1 MMKTAYRTLCAL
13 AAGLVCAGALAGASF
28 SAAGH
33 PIYAG
38 SIDGGGLTARTP
50 SSGCTGKASFD
61 VLRGNSAGVTTIELV
76 RVRKD
81 LCRAYLP
88 AGVVLTWSAS
98 ELGLAPG
105 QPAMLI
111 NPRTDLAQ

>member
-1 MMKTAYRTLCAL
+1 MKAAYRTFGAL
-13 AAGLVCAGALAGASF
+13 AAGLACAGGLTGASF
-28 SAAGH
+28 AAGGE

-50 SSGCTGKASFD
+50 SNGCTGKASFD
-61 VLRGNSAGVTTIELV
+61 VLRGNADGVTTVQLV

-88 AGVVLTWSAS
+88 AGVVLTWSAN

-111 NPRTDLAQ
+111 NPRTDLVQ